1 MNDFNPYAVLN
12 VPDFSDIT
20 TVEQSYLKLL
30 DQYQNLSKPS
40 TKQAEQFNRIQD
52 AYDMLSLPTEKE
64 LIDNNLK
71 ITKAHNL
78 DIRIEHPDN
87 LMDETL
93 KDQHEDDVERELNT
107 DKTMGVSKNKKMNPF
122 VTVALAVSVFFAG
135 SFIYGKLA
143 QNEEVVAKNE
153 VKPEP
158 VVEAAPIR
166 PALLMEDATQIRNNV
181 LYPDPSYLQQK
192 DIIYAPDGSPFP
204 LEAMVLPNLPN
215 SNDGPSTI
223 IVQNPRETAI
233 FGKTVVKYSSIA
245 SPIVNRYF
253 YIPAKGTLHLFN
265 MPSGSYQIMVMTLT
279 TPNAYASPVFTIA
292 NATNQTVV
300 QLADWKFAFQAS
312 SLF

>member
-1 MNDFNPYAVLN
+1 MTDFNPYAILN
-12 VPDFSDIT
+12 VPDFSDLG
-20 TVEQSYLKLL
+20 TVEESYLNLL
-30 DQYQNLSKPS
+30 DQYQSLPKLSA
-40 TKQAEQFNRIQD
+40 KQAEQFNRIQD
-52 AYDMLSLPTEKE
+52 AYDMLSHPAEKE
-64 LIDNNLK
+64 LIDNSLK

-78 DIRIEHPDN
+78 DVRIEQPDN

-93 KDQHEDDVERELNT
+93 KDQHEDEVERELNT

-122 VTVALAVSVFFAG
+122 VTVALGVSIFFAG
-135 SFIYGKLA
+135 SYIYGKLA
-143 QNEEVVAKNE
+143 HNEEVVVKNE

-158 VVEAAPIR
+158 VIEEAPIR
-166 PALLMEDATQIRNNV
+166 PSLIMEDATQIRNNV

-204 LEAMVLPNLPN
+204 LDAMVLPNLPN
-215 SNDGPSTI
+215 SNDGASTI
-223 IVQNPRETAI
+223 IIQNPKETAI
-233 FGKTVVKYSSIA
+233 FGKTVVKYSSVA

-265 MPSGSYQIMVMTLT
+265 MPSGSYQIMVMTLAN
-279 TPNAYASPVFTIA
+279 PNAYASPVFTIA